1 MGAAVSLTLLP
12 DWESAQ
18 AAVEN
23 KNPRS
28 TEFNSCI
35 HLFKHNNA
43 GRAPYVKNL
52 LYTCFEAK
60 DYRIS
65 EIKLVETLAGVSGL
79 GKLMVPRARCDDK
92 MLLRDA
98 FSKLNKICED
108 SQHSGRIRTQVNREP
123 GKSLCVVPEE
133 KPAVSAA

>member
-1 MGAAVSLTLLP
+1 MTAAVSLTLFP
-12 DWESAQ
+12 DWESAR

-35 HLFKHNNA
+35 HLFKNNNA
-43 GRAPYVKNL
+43 GRASYVKNL
-52 LYTCFEAK
+52 LYTCFKAR

-79 GKLMVPRARCDDK
+79 GKLMVPKARCEDR

-98 FSKLNKICED
+98 FSKFNKICGN
-108 SQHSGRIRTQVNREP
+108 SQHSGWVRTQVDK
-123 GKSLCVVPEE
+123 GTGEE
-133 KPAVSAA
+133 SVCGA